1 MSGGGWLAQIYAH
14 RYPEALVGV
23 VIESACLCFR
33 QRLADPT
40 CVLSPFFPPWCEPLR
55 AAGLLDERSHV
66 EPSSGEDTEWVD
78 VGGVGEVFRRKGGP
92 ALVVSP
98 APLQPEMKSIM
109 PLLWGFDSRAW
120 IGSVRLPALVLC
132 GTADP
137 VVPVRHARAVHEAIA
152 GSVFVEIEGA
162 GHVPTGQ
169 QRPEV
174 TDAFQRFASRLG
186 PAKQSG

>member
-1 MSGGGWLAQIYAH
+1 MSDAPGSPTAERH
-14 RYPEALVGV
+14 V
-23 VIESACLCFR
+23 VAVQDAEI
-33 QRLADPT
+33 
-40 CVLSPFFPPWCEPLR
+40 
-55 AAGLLDERSHV
+55 
-66 EPSSGEDTEWVD
+66 
-78 VGGVGEVFRRKGGP
+78 EVFLGGDR
-92 ALVVSP
+92 
-98 APLQPEMKSIM
+98 MKSIM

-169 QRPEV
+169 RRPEV
-174 TDAFQRFASRLG
+174 ADAFQRFASRLG